1 MRDFL
6 ENIREIKESNETNEQ
21 ERPFLQ
27 LELQNYEPKKKKVKE
42 KMNHPHRCLKSDSHG
57 DNWYESINRK
67 YY

>member
-42 KMNHPHRCLKSDSHG
+42 KPKIIIIDLVG
-57 DNWYESINRK
+57 E
-67 YY
+67 